1 MVSSYTIKHSPEFSA
16 LVAALPE
23 QAWAELA
30 DVYRTLA
37 RGPLPGQSLLAV
49 EPYSAV
55 PNTYTVPFRGGLLVY
70 LVPPGKR
77 SSAWWTWWEFSRRA
91 APLGL
96 RSRHARYGQGIPGRS
111 WSIAVITR
119 PSTASSPTRRRW
131 GDRPAFNARAAGG
144 DECRLVGTRASQVAG
159 AGRHT
164 TSAPTARSPTARSP
178 VLRPTSR

>member
-1 MVSSYTIKHSPEFSA
+1 VASSYTIKHSPEFSA

-77 SSAWWTWWEFSRRA
+77 GF
-91 APLGL
+91 
-96 RSRHARYGQGIPGRS
+96 GR
-111 WSIAVITR
+111 
-119 PSTASSPTRRRW
+119 
-131 GDRPAFNARAAGG
+131 
-144 DECRLVGTRASQVAG
+144 EMLVTV
-159 AGRHT
+159 
-164 TSAPTARSPTARSP
+164 
-178 VLRPTSR
+178 

>member
-77 SSAWWTWWEFSRRA
+77 
-91 APLGL
+91 
-96 RSRHARYGQGIPGRS
+96 
-111 WSIAVITR
+111 V
-119 PSTASSPTRRRW
+119 
-131 GDRPAFNARAAGG
+131 
-144 DECRLVGTRASQVAG
+144 VGMVDMVGVQS
-159 AGRHT
+159 
-164 TSAPTARSPTARSP
+164 
-178 VLRPTSR
+178 

>member
-1 MVSSYTIKHSPEFSA
+1 VASSYTIKHSPEFSA

-23 QAWAELA
+23 QACAELA

-77 SSAWWTWWEFSRRA
+77 
-91 APLGL
+91 
-96 RSRHARYGQGIPGRS
+96 
-111 WSIAVITR
+111 VI
-119 PSTASSPTRRRW
+119 
-131 GDRPAFNARAAGG
+131 GMVDM
-144 DECRLVGTRASQVAG
+144 VGVQS
-159 AGRHT
+159 
-164 TSAPTARSPTARSP
+164 
-178 VLRPTSR
+178 